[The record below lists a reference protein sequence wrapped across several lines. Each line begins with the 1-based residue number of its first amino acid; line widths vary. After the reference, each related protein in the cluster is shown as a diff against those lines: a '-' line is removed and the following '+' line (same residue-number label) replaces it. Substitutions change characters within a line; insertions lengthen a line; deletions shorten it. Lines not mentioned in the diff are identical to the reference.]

1 MGRKIKYPKVA
12 YLAFDDLK
20 ISYSPIEEIN
30 SNNSSTKIII
40 IALSCLFGVL
50 VIGSVAFFILKYRRL
65 KKFKS
70 FNDKK
75 RVDLEIKL
83 KDFSVD
89 F

>member
-1 MGRKIKYPKVA
+1 MGRKLKYPKVA

-30 SNNSSTKIII
+30 SNNSSTKTII
-40 IALSCLFGVL
+40 IALSCLLGVL
-50 VIGSVAFFILKYRRL
+50 VIVTVAFFISRYLRI

-75 RVDLEIKL
+75 RGDLEINL
-83 KDFSVD
+83 KDFTVD